1 MVKSKYQIENSV
13 DWEEYKC
20 WVYNFP
26 LQVNDKG
33 SEYEESKMSY
43 TDFLIRKEH
52 KFLTKSL
59 LFWRP
64 GKI

>member
-20 WVYNFP
+20 WVCNFP

-43 TDFLIRKEH
+43 TDFLIS
-52 KFLTKSL
+52 F
-59 LFWRP
+59 
-64 GKI
+64 